1 MATNQTYNVK
11 RRTYNSELQ
20 LITYYLQLTTY
31 NSKMKLNLT
40 LQPIRTW
47 LKQTSEPLLIAG
59 PCSAETEDQ
68 LIATAHLIAKTGK
81 ASVLRAGIWKP
92 RTRPGEFEGVGSI
105 GLQWL
110 KRAKEETGL
119 PTAVEVATAKHVE
132 EALASGVDILWVGA
146 RSTVNPFTVQ
156 EIADALKGV
165 DIPVMVKNPVNPD
178 LQLWVGALERINNA
192 GITKLAAIHRGFSS
206 YEKTAFRNEP
216 MWEIAIQLKTLC
228 PELPIIN
235 DPSHICGN
243 RELIPYIS
251 QKALDM
257 DMQGLMIET
266 HLDPSV
272 AWTDAKQ
279 QLTPSALAELMD
291 HLTLRKPEI
300 KDKEFT
306 DKLASLRE
314 NIDKLD
320 DQIIQKIAERM
331 QVVQKI
337 GEFKRDNGV
346 TILQVNR
353 WDQIMNKRSAF
364 ANALKLDLNF
374 TGKFLELIHSESIR
388 KQTEIMNDKPVVE
401 EK

>member
-1 MATNQTYNVK
+1 
-11 RRTYNSELQ
+11 
-20 LITYYLQLTTY
+20 
-31 NSKMKLNLT
+31 MKLNLK
-40 LQPIRTW
+40 LEPLNTW
-47 LKQTSEPLLIAG
+47 VKTKNEPLLIAG

-68 LIATAHLIAKTGK
+68 LMATAHLLAKTGK
-81 ASVLRAGIWKP
+81 VSVLRAGIWKP
-92 RTRPGEFEGVGSI
+92 RTRPGEFEGIGSI
-105 GLQWL
+105 GLTWL

-119 PTAVEVATAKHVE
+119 PTAVEVANAKHVE
-132 EALASGVDILWVGA
+132 EALAAGVDILWVGA

-178 LQLWVGALERINNA
+178 LQLWVGALERFNNA

-206 YEKTAFRNEP
+206 FEKTAFRNEP
-216 MWEIAIQLKTLC
+216 MWELAIQLKTLC

-243 RELIPYIS
+243 RELIQYVA
-251 QKALDM
+251 QKALDL
-257 DMQGLMIET
+257 DMQGLMIES

-279 QLTPSALAELMD
+279 QLTPAALSELMEL
-291 HLTLRKPEI
+291 LTLRKPES

-306 DKLASLRE
+306 DKLADMRSS
-314 NIDKLD
+314 IDKID

-364 ANALKLDLNF
+364 AKALKLDLNF
-374 TGKFLELIHSESIR
+374 TGKLLELIHSESIR
-388 KQTEIMNDKPVVE
+388 KQTEIMNDKVNVE
-401 EK
+401 

>member
-1 MATNQTYNVK
+1 
-11 RRTYNSELQ
+11 
-20 LITYYLQLTTY
+20 
-31 NSKMKLNLT
+31 MKLNLK
-40 LQPIRTW
+40 LQPINTW
-47 LKQTSEPLLIAG
+47 LDTKNEPLLIAG

-68 LIATAHLIAKTGK
+68 LIATAHLLAKTGK
-81 ASVLRAGIWKP
+81 VSVLRAGIWKP
-92 RTRPGEFEGVGSI
+92 RTRPGEFEGIGSI
-105 GLQWL
+105 GLTWL

-132 EALASGVDILWVGA
+132 EALAAGVDILWVGA

-178 LQLWVGALERINNA
+178 IQLWIGALERINNA

-216 MWEIAIQLKTLC
+216 MWELAIQLKTLA
-228 PELPIIN
+228 PDLPIIN

-243 RELIPYIS
+243 RELIQYVA
-251 QKALDM
+251 QKALDL
-257 DMQGLMIET
+257 DMQGLMIES

-279 QLTPSALAELMD
+279 QVTPAALSELMD
-291 HLTLRKPEI
+291 LLTLRKPEI
-300 KDKEFT
+300 KDKDFT
-306 DKLASLRE
+306 DKLADLRT
-314 NIDKLD
+314 NIDKID
-320 DQIIQKIAERM
+320 DQIIQKISERM
-331 QVVQKI
+331 QIVQKI
-337 GEFKRDNGV
+337 GEYKRDNGV

-364 ANALKLDLNF
+364 ASALKLDLNF
-374 TGKFLELIHSESIR
+374 TSKLLELIHSESIR
-388 KQTEIMNDKPVVE
+388 KQTEIMNDK
-401 EK
+401 KGA

>member
-1 MATNQTYNVK
+1 
-11 RRTYNSELQ
+11 
-20 LITYYLQLTTY
+20 
-31 NSKMKLNLT
+31 MKLNLN
-40 LQPIRTW
+40 LQPINTW
-47 LKQTSEPLLIAG
+47 LKQTNEPLLIAG

-92 RTRPGEFEGVGSI
+92 RTRPGEFEGIGSI

-132 EALASGVDILWVGA
+132 EALAAGVDILWVGA

-165 DIPVMVKNPVNPD
+165 DIPVLVKNPVNPD
-178 LQLWVGALERINNA
+178 LQLWIGALERINNA
-192 GITKLAAIHRGFSS
+192 GITKLGAIHRGFSS
-206 YEKTAFRNEP
+206 FEKTAFRNEP

-257 DMQGLMIET
+257 DMQGLMIES

-300 KDKEFT
+300 RDKEFS

-314 NIDKLD
+314 NIDKID

-337 GEFKRDNGV
+337 GEYKRDNGV

-364 ANALKLDLNF
+364 ASALKLDLNF
-374 TGKFLELIHSESIR
+374 TAKFLELIHSESIR
-388 KQTEIMNDKPVVE
+388 KQTEIMNDKPLVE